1 MYAVDIVS
9 QLLAGV
15 LKAVFWTEQIAS
27 RKGRLSSWDADTH
40 FQGTSLDCALHSQ
53 QQLVDINNSDIVNSY
68 CDQIKLSCG
77 CTVLTSLRD

>member
-40 FQGTSLDCALHSQ
+40 F
-53 QQLVDINNSDIVNSY
+53 
-68 CDQIKLSCG
+68 
-77 CTVLTSLRD
+77 